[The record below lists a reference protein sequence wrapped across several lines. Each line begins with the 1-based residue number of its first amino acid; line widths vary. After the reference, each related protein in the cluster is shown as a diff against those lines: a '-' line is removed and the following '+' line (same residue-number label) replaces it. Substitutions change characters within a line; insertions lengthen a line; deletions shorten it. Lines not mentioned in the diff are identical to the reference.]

1 MSAPLFI
8 PKLAII
14 GVGLIGGS
22 LALALKAAGAVGHVV
37 GTGRGEANLQLALT
51 LGVIDAWTTDMRDA
65 VADADMVVLAV
76 PMGAYASVLQ
86 SIAPHLKVGAIVSDA
101 GSTKVAA
108 IEDAKAQLSDK
119 VHFVAAHPL
128 AGTEQSGAAAAF
140 AALYQHHLCIITPEE
155 TSNAQAL
162 AQVKRMWEVAGCKV
176 LQMPAA
182 EHDDL
187 LAAVSHLPHVAAFA
201 LVNAVRKQENDTYEP
216 FAFAAG
222 GFRDFTRIAS
232 SSPSM
237 WRDIALA
244 NKSALIKQIDA
255 LSQELGNM
263 KQALENQEGENLLA
277 MFSEAKQARDAWLAG
292 KTKAESSIVDA
303 ARGEIV

>member
-1 MSAPLFI
+1 MSGSLFI
-8 PKLAII
+8 PKLTVI

-22 LALALKAAGAVGHVV
+22 LALALKAAGAVGRVV
-37 GTGRGEANLQLALT
+37 GSGRSEENLKLALT
-51 LGVIDAWTTDMRDA
+51 LGVIDAWTTDLAEA

-76 PMGAYASVLQ
+76 PMGAYADVLQ
-86 SIAPHLKVGAIVSDA
+86 AIAPHLKAGAIVSDA

-108 IEDAKAQLSDK
+108 IDAAKAQLYDN
-119 VHFVAAHPL
+119 VYFIAAHPL

-140 AALYQHHLCIITPEE
+140 ATLYQHHLCILTPDGN
-155 TSNAQAL
+155 THAAAL
-162 AQVKRMWEVAGCKV
+162 AEVKRMWEVAGCKV
-176 LQMPAA
+176 LKMPAT

-201 LVNAVRKQENDTYEP
+201 LVNAVRKQENDSYEP

-244 NKSALIKQIDA
+244 NQSALIKQIDA
-255 LSQELGNM
+255 LSHELQSL
-263 KQALENQEGENLLA
+263 KQALQNHESENLLA
-277 MFSEAKQARDAWLAG
+277 MFAQAKQARDAWLAG